1 MNHQRMLSIDG
12 IIAVWFF
19 LLGTCIGS
27 FLNVVV
33 YRLPRGES
41 LIRPASRCP
50 SCNHP
55 IRPWDNI
62 PVLSWIILRGR
73 CRDCGSNISG
83 RYPISEALMGFWF
96 IGCSLLALNAAPTT
110 KISSWILSV
119 FLALFGAV
127 LFASTQIVRAGS
139 KVPRALC
146 WVLLL
151 ALAGT
156 LFALFSII
164 RT

>member
-1 MNHQRMLSIDG
+1 MNHQRMLSLDG
-12 IIAVWFF
+12 IIVVWFF
-19 LLGTCIGS
+19 LLGTCVGS

-73 CRDCGSNISG
+73 CRDCGSKISG
-83 RYPISEALMGFWF
+83 RYPISEAIMGVWF
-96 IGCSLLALNAAPTT
+96 IGCGVLALNAAPAIR
-110 KISSWILSV
+110 ISSWTLSV
-119 FLALFGAV
+119 FLALFGAA
-127 LFASTQIVRAGS
+127 LFASTQIVQAGS
-139 KVPRALC
+139 KVPRVLC
-146 WVLLL
+146 WLLL
-151 ALAGT
+151 ITLIAT
-156 LFALFSII
+156 LFALII
-164 RT
+164 VMSN

>member
-1 MNHQRMLSIDG
+1 MLSIDW
-12 IIAVWFF
+12 IIVVWFF
-19 LLGTCIGS
+19 LLGTCVGS

-83 RYPISEALMGFWF
+83 RYPICEALMGFWF
-96 IGCSLLALNAAPTT
+96 IGCSLLALNAAPTSR
-110 KISSWILSV
+110 ISPWILSA
-119 FLALFGAV
+119 FLAFLGAT
-127 LFASTQIVRAGS
+127 LFATTQILQAGA
-139 KVPRALC
+139 KVPGALC
-146 WVLLL
+146 WALLI

-156 LFALFSII
+156 LFALFSILPF
-164 RT
+164 